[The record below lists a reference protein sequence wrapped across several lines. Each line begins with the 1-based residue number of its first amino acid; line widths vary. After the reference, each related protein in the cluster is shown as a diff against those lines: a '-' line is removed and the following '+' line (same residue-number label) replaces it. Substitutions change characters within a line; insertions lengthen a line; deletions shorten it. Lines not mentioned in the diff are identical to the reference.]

1 MVLTAKILA
10 VLMIGSTHY
19 IDIGKDTD
27 AVIYYPSET
36 VAHMTLPDGPTFKGD
51 LKINESGYFVDWQ
64 EGPAGDWQIIYEPGT
79 FTYLGPNG
87 KAVGTITKIVPGN
100 AAKF

>member
-36 VAHMTLPDGPTFKGD
+36 VAHMTLPGGPTFKGD

-79 FTYLGPNG
+79 FTYLGPDG

>member
-19 IDIGKDTD
+19 IDIGKGTD

-36 VAHMTLPDGPTFKGD
+36 VAHMTLPDGPTWKGKLE
-51 LKINESGYFVDWQ
+51 LKQEGYFV
-64 EGPAGDWQIIYEPGT
+64 I
-79 FTYLGPNG
+79 
-87 KAVGTITKIVPGN
+87 
-100 AAKF
+100 

>member
-19 IDIGKDTD
+19 IDIEKDTD

-36 VAHMTLPDGPTFKGD
+36 VAHMTLPGGPTFKGD

-79 FTYLGPNG
+79 FTYLGPDG

>member
-27 AVIYYPSET
+27 AVIYYPTET
-36 VAHMTLPDGPTFKGD
+36 IAHMTLPDGPTWKGELE
-51 LKINESGYFVDWQ
+51 LKAEGYFVKWDG
-64 EGPAGDWQIIYEPGT
+64 GPAGDWSIKYEPGT
-79 FTYLGPNG
+79 FTYHGPDG
-87 KAVGTITKIVPGN
+87 KAVGTVSRIVPGN
-100 AAKF
+100 PEKF